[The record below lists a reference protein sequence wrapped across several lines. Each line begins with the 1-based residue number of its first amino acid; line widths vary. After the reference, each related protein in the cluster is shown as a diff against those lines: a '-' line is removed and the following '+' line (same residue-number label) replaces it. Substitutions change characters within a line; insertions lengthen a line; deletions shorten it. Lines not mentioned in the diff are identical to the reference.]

1 MEMRRKVLR
10 HTWNETQMKLVWI
23 VDDDEEMGRAV
34 SLMLQMLDCET
45 KYFFHPRVAAQALL
59 AGGQPDLMVLDIN
72 MPEVSGL
79 DMLEFLR
86 RRKEWKDLPV
96 IMLSSEAA
104 DIMVDK
110 AMELGADG
118 HVMKPVTIDEL
129 EKVMSQAFY
138 KHIIK

>member
-1 MEMRRKVLR
+1 
-10 HTWNETQMKLVWI
+10 MKLVWI
-23 VDDDEEMGRAV
+23 VDDDKEMGHAV
-34 SLMLQMLDCET
+34 SLMLTLLDCET
-45 KYFFHPRVAAQALL
+45 KHFTGPRLAAQALL
-59 AGGQPDLMVLDIN
+59 AGGRPDLMVLDIN

-104 DIMVDK
+104 DVMVDK
-110 AMELGADG
+110 ALEMGADG
-118 HVMKPVTIDEL
+118 YVMKPVTIEEL

-138 KHIIK
+138 NHIKK